1 MAKRKVYLEDIP
13 LDEAWRR
20 LIAAMERA
28 GQWAAFSGQDVPL
41 DEALGRVTAR
51 PVWATLSSPG
61 YHASAMDGYAVRS
74 ADTLGATETA
84 PVRLKLD
91 DQAKYVDTGDPLPAW
106 ADAIIMI
113 EQTQLIGHEA
123 TGGGAIGGG
132 AAGDAAIE
140 IQASVAPWT
149 SVRPMGEDMVA
160 TELVLPANHVLA
172 PVDLGAIAGCGH
184 ATVNVRRK
192 PRVAII
198 PTGTELVTAEQVTRD
213 GFKPGDIIEYNS
225 LVLAS
230 QVHAW
235 GGKPTRFPIVPDDY
249 ERIKATVLEAAAS
262 HDLVLVNAGSSAG
275 SEDFTARVVEELG
288 TLLVHGV
295 AVRPGHPV
303 ILGMIQSPISNAP
316 SPIIGV
322 PGYPVSCALTGEIFV
337 EPILLHWLGLPPRD
351 KPRLQATITRKLLSP
366 MGEDEWVRV
375 TVGKVG
381 DRTVAAPLSRGAG
394 VITSLVRADGIVRIP
409 RFSEGV
415 DAGQSVTVELYRDPS
430 QVERTIVHIG
440 SHDLCLDLL
449 AQFLADAGRRLTSAN
464 AGSLGGLVALR
475 RGEAHLAGSHLLDP
489 QTGEYNVSY
498 VKQYLPD
505 VPVVLV
511 TFVHREQGLIVA
523 PGNPQKI
530 KGLADL
536 ARPDVRYV
544 NRQRGAG
551 TRILLD
557 YRLGQ
562 LGILPSQVRGYAREE
577 YTHLAV
583 AVAVQSGVADC
594 GLGIAAAARALKLDF
609 VPLEQ
614 ERYDLVIPQVHYE
627 SDLLRPLLDLVR
639 GPDFRRAVADLPGY
653 DATHMGEAKEPV

>member
-1 MAKRKVYLEDIP
+1 MTKRQVYLEDIP

-20 LIAAMERA
+20 FIAAMESA
-28 GQWAAFSGQDVPL
+28 GKWAAFPGEDVPL
-41 DEALGRVTAR
+41 DEALGRVTAK
-51 PVWATLSSPG
+51 PVWAALSSPG

-74 ADTLGATETA
+74 AATLGATETA
-84 PVRLKLD
+84 PVRLKLNE
-91 DQAKYVDTGDPLPAW
+91 QARYVDTGDPLPAW
-106 ADAIIMI
+106 ADAVIMI
-113 EQTQLIGHEA
+113 EHTQLIG
-123 TGGGAIGGG
+123 
-132 AAGDAAIE
+132 DQAIE

-160 TELVLPANHVLA
+160 TELVLPANHMLK
-172 PVDLGAIAGCGH
+172 PVDLGALAGCGH

-198 PTGTELVTAEQVTRD
+198 PTGTELVTVEQVNRD
-213 GFKPGDIIEYNS
+213 GFKSGDIIEYNS
-225 LVLAS
+225 LVLAA
-230 QVHAW
+230 QVREW
-235 GGKPTRFPIVPDDY
+235 GGEPTRFPIVADDY
-249 ERIKATVLEAAAS
+249 ERIKATVLEAAAT

-275 SEDFTARVVEELG
+275 SEDFTARIVEELG

-303 ILGMIQSPISNAP
+303 ILGVVERRAYDLRSPTSDLRT
-316 SPIIGV
+316 PIIGV

-337 EPILLHWLGLPPRD
+337 EPILSRWLGLPARE
-351 KPRLQATITRKLLSP
+351 KPKLEATITRKLLSP

-375 TVGKVG
+375 TVGRVG
-381 DRTVAAPLSRGAG
+381 ERTVAAPLSRGAG

-415 DAGQSVTVELYRDPS
+415 DAGQSVMVELYRDLS
-430 QVERTIVHIG
+430 EIERTIVHIG

-498 VKQYLPD
+498 AQQYLPD

-523 PGNPQKI
+523 PGNPKGI
-530 KGLADL
+530 RGLADL

-562 LGILPSQVRGYAREE
+562 LDIPPEQVHGYGREE

-609 VPLEQ
+609 IPLEQ
-614 ERYDLVIPQVHYE
+614 ERYDLVIPRAHYG
-627 SDLLRPLLDLVR
+627 SDMLRPLLDLIR
-639 GPDFRRAVADLPGY
+639 GPDFRRAVAELPGY
-653 DATHMGEAKEPV
+653 DATHMGEARDA